1 MNSYR
6 NLGSPD
12 FPNEFSDAQVTGD
25 KRPVLMQALADGKVE
40 VVLGPAIPV
49 AVEASETPA
58 QDSPT
63 MFYRYTGATHAQYI
77 GGLPARD
84 LTDAELTGD
93 QRPLLFAAIALG
105 IYDAHAVDAQ
115 PVASAED
122 EARVKAEQAAA
133 LKALQDAE
141 EAAKL
146 EAARLAELKAAEEAE
161 AARLQKLA
169 EDEAAAQL
177 ASAQQALESAK
188 QAGLSAKKAK
198 EIAALID
205 AGQVAEAQA
214 ALAEFSPKK

>member
-1 MNSYR
+1 MNSYK

-12 FPNEFSDAQVTGD
+12 FPNEFSDADVTGD
-25 KRPVLMQALADGKVE
+25 KRPVLMQALADGKIE
-40 VVLGPAIPV
+40 VVPGSAIPV

-58 QDSPT
+58 QDSPK

-93 QRPLLFAAIALG
+93 QRPLMFAAISLG

-146 EAARLAELKAAEEAE
+146 EAALKTQTEL
-161 AARLQKLA
+161 
-169 EDEAAAQL
+169 
-177 ASAQQALESAK
+177 AQQALEAAK

-205 AGQVAEAQA
+205 AGHIGEANI
-214 ALAEFSPKK
+214 ALTEFSSKK

>member
-84 LTDAELTGD
+84 LTDKDLTGD

-141 EAAKL
+141 
-146 EAARLAELKAAEEAE
+146 E

>member
-1 MNSYR
+1 MNSYK

-25 KRPVLMQALADGKVE
+25 KRATLMQALADGKVE
-40 VVLGPAIPV
+40 VVPGPAIPV

-58 QDSPT
+58 QESPT

-84 LTDAELTGD
+84 LTDADLTGD

-105 IYDAHAVDAQ
+105 IYDVHAVDAQ

-122 EARVKAEQAAA
+122 AARVKAEQAAA

-141 EAAKL
+141 

-177 ASAQQALESAK
+177 ASAQQALEAAK
-188 QAGLSAKKAK
+188 QSGLSAKKAK

-214 ALAEFSPKK
+214 ALDEFSPKK

>member
-1 MNSYR
+1 MNSYK

-12 FPNEFSDAQVTGD
+12 FPNEFSDADVMGD

-40 VVLGPAIPV
+40 VVPGPAIPV

-58 QDSPT
+58 QDSPK

-84 LTDAELTGD
+84 LTDADLTGD

-105 IYDAHAVDAQ
+105 IYAAHAVDAQ

-146 EAARLAELKAAEEAE
+146 EAALKAQTE
-161 AARLQKLA
+161 
-169 EDEAAAQL
+169 
-177 ASAQQALESAK
+177 SAQQALEAAK
-188 QAGLSAKKAK
+188 QAGLPTKKAK

-205 AGQVAEAQA
+205 AGQLAEAQA
-214 ALAEFSPKK
+214 ALAEFSSKK